1 MEARSLVYWLV
12 STLYFSL
19 VDCRFSEE
27 IIEII
32 FWKSVGVKETITDA
46 AEAKARPTG
55 HPRTVTGSCR
65 VESCTEACP
74 LTKFTDDTLASVRS
88 STSSISDSAKDF
100 NRSCHQSQTM
110 IAISTRNELEKQM
123 GKRRSV
129 KFDLPSPPAVLN
141 DDSCSVT
148 PANLPPNQ
156 PGSHSCRR

>member
-46 AEAKARPTG
+46 AEANARPTG

-74 LTKFTDDTLASVRS
+74 PIKFTDDTLASVRS

-110 IAISTRNELEKQM
+110 IAIITRNELEKQI
-123 GKRRSV
+123 R
-129 KFDLPSPPAVLN
+129 
-141 DDSCSVT
+141 
-148 PANLPPNQ
+148 
-156 PGSHSCRR
+156 